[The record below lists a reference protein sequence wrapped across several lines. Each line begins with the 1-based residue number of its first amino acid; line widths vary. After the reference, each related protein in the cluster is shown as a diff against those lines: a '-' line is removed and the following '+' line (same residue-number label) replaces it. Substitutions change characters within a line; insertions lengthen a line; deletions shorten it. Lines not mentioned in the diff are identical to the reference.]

1 VSDRWAELTK
11 QLNMSDSEPSDQV
24 VSSQTE
30 LNQKMH
36 QLHLDDEQ
44 YFDDFLD
51 DDENEH
57 NQPAFEVYDDDD
69 LFLDSEED
77 DGFLSS
83 EEEDEFLDTDEE
95 DGRMDGVDVREYPW
109 PDQMGG
115 GVDDWFDE
123 PDDHRSGGYHGVFD
137 FDHDH
142 EFANLHHQESEH
154 PSDRLFEH
162 DHLQE
167 DDEFLDSDVEDQQ
180 PNHLLVTPPL
190 SPKQHHPSGNDT
202 SVIDHHPDHD
212 DDGFLTDDDDFLDDA
227 DNTELTSHQPLSTH
241 TACIPPIP
249 YLAQLPQYILPRSPQ
264 FSLGQ
269 AATIISHQTPNQQPE
284 EEDDF
289 LESDN
294 EGSEMGVYTADQ
306 YLPNPDSA
314 PESEMGIY
322 TADEEFLDSEPELES
337 DLGDYTADHQFDIH
351 QDPLEPQ
358 AEAES
363 EMGVYTADQFFES
376 TFLSSTQSM
385 DGQEGF
391 WDDDEEVVY
400 RIPSVPPD
408 DMRHYQYQYHQED
421 VDDDFLMSDGDAMSI
436 HSDQAITPHNHP
448 EHGQAIHLDGDINR
462 MNLDRPLGQNTLD
475 AGGHYFSDVLPFNNP
490 ETLDEAMPA

>member
-1 VSDRWAELTK
+1 
-11 QLNMSDSEPSDQV
+11 MSDSEPSDQV

-51 DDENEH
+51 EDQNEH
-57 NQPAFEVYDDDD
+57 YQPAFEVYDDDD
-69 LFLDSEED
+69 LFLDSEDD

-95 DGRMDGVDVREYPW
+95 DGRMDGVDVLGYPW

-123 PDDHRSGGYHGVFD
+123 PGNQYSGGGHGVFD

-162 DHLQE
+162 DHFQE
-167 DDEFLDSDVEDQQ
+167 DDEFLDSDVEDQ
-180 PNHLLVTPPL
+180 PPHHLLVTPPL
-190 SPKQHHPSGNDT
+190 SPHHHQPSGNEIPA
-202 SVIDHHPDHD
+202 IDHHPDD
-212 DDGFLTDDDDFLDDA
+212 DDDDFLTDDDDFLDDA
-227 DNTELTSHQPLSTH
+227 DDHGATYYQPLSTH
-241 TACIPPIP
+241 TAATPAVLSLSHIP
-249 YLAQLPQYILPRSPQ
+249 AYILPCGPQ

-269 AATIISHQTPNQQPE
+269 AATIISHQTRNQQPE

-294 EGSEMGVYTADQ
+294 EESEMGVYTADQ
-306 YLPNPDSA
+306 YLPNPNPD

-322 TADEEFLDSEPELES
+322 TADEEFLDSDPELVSE
-337 DLGDYTADHQFDIH
+337 LGDSNADHQSPH
-351 QDPLEPQ
+351 QALP
-358 AEAES
+358 EAES
-363 EMGVYTADQFFES
+363 EMGIYTADQVFES
-376 TFLSSTQSM
+376 QQTSSFLSSNRSM

-408 DMRHYQYQYHQED
+408 DMRHYQYHQED
-421 VDDDFLMSDGDAMSI
+421 IDDDFLMSDGDAMSI
-436 HSDQAITPHNHP
+436 HLDFPISPHDHSEHSQAT
-448 EHGQAIHLDGDINR
+448 QLDGNINR
-462 MNLDRPLGQNTLD
+462 MNLDPSSALYTLG
-475 AGGHYFSDVLPFNNP
+475 AGGHFSDVLPFDNS

>member
-1 VSDRWAELTK
+1 
-11 QLNMSDSEPSDQV
+11 MSDSEPSDQV

-36 QLHLDDEQ
+36 RLHLDDENQ
-44 YFDDFLD
+44 YDDFLD

-57 NQPAFEVYDDDD
+57 NQPTFEVYVDDD
-69 LFLDSEED
+69 LFLNSED
-77 DGFLSS
+77 GDGFLSS
-83 EEEDEFLDTDEE
+83 EEEDDFLETDEE
-95 DGRMDGVDVREYPW
+95 DGRMDGVDVLGYPW
-109 PDQMGG
+109 PDQIGG
-115 GVDDWFDE
+115 GVDDWLDE
-123 PDDHRSGGYHGVFD
+123 PGNQYSGGDHGVFD

-154 PSDRLFEH
+154 PSDQLFDHEH
-162 DHLQE
+162 LEEDH
-167 DDEFLDSDVEDQQ
+167 DFLDSDVEDQ
-180 PNHLLVTPPL
+180 PPHHLLVTLL
-190 SPKQHHPSGNDT
+190 SPNQHHPSGNDI

-212 DDGFLTDDDDFLDDA
+212 DDDFLTDDDDFLNDA
-227 DNTELTSHQPLSTH
+227 DNPETTSYQSLPTH
-241 TACIPPIP
+241 TACFPAILSLSHIP
-249 YLAQLPQYILPRSPQ
+249 AYILPRTPQ

-269 AATIISHQTPNQQPE
+269 AATIISHQTSNHEQE
-284 EEDDF
+284 HEDDF

-306 YLPNPDSA
+306 YLPNPNSA
-314 PESEMGIY
+314 PESEMGVY
-322 TADEEFLDSEPELES
+322 TADEEFLDSEPEVES

-358 AEAES
+358 AEAEAES
-363 EMGVYTADQFFES
+363 EMGIYTVDQVFESNQTS

-408 DMRHYQYQYHQED
+408 DMRHYQYHQED
-421 VDDDFLMSDGDAMSI
+421 IDDDFLMSDGDAMSI
-436 HSDQAITPHNHP
+436 HSDLAITPHGHS
-448 EHGQAIHLDGDINR
+448 EHGQAIHLDGDTNR
-462 MNLDRPLGQNTLD
+462 MTSI
-475 AGGHYFSDVLPFNNP
+475 AH
-490 ETLDEAMPA
+490 